1 MITRPDLQQASPEIK
16 AYIEALESEIAK
28 LRPHARSSQDEPVFD
43 AEQEPIKATEPE
55 TTINLVTLT
64 GSFIAK
70 RTPRHLYARQR
81 RGGMG
86 VFDIDTPEDNPP
98 SIIVLADESQNLL
111 LFTSLGR
118 AFRIP
123 VQHIPI
129 SEIRSRG
136 ESITKKIDLTPGET
150 LAAALPDKAQGA
162 VVLVSKTGT
171 VRHLRHHIFGEYM
184 RPGNTLLDPKKYGE
198 LAAACQTPGN
208 RDLLIATQKG
218 RAIRFSEKQ
227 VPPQGGPG
235 IRVQDGDRVVSV
247 TSVNDDSKL
256 LLVDS
261 QGNGTIRLMSGFMP
275 NKSSDGIGKL
285 AMKTDQLVTA
295 LEVADEADVFLLSR
309 LSKVI
314 RFSAGE
320 IPVKE
325 GVVQGVHC
333 MNLRADEVVAGIPT
347 A

>member
-1 MITRPDLQQASPEIK
+1 MINRPDLQQASPEIK

-28 LRPHARSSQDEPVFD
+28 LRPQAKPESESIFD
-43 AEQEPIKATEPE
+43 AEQELIRETEPE
-55 TTINLVTLT
+55 TTVNLVTLT
-64 GSFIAK
+64 GSFYAK

-86 VFDIDTPEDNPP
+86 VFDIVTPDDNPP
-98 SIIVLADESQNLL
+98 LTLVLADEEQYLL
-111 LFTSLGR
+111 LFTNFGR

-123 VQHIPI
+123 MRQIPVG
-129 SEIRSRG
+129 EIRCRG
-136 ESITKKIDLTPGET
+136 ESISKKMELKPGEI
-150 LAAALPDKAQGA
+150 LSAALPDKAQGA
-162 VVLVSKTGT
+162 VVLVSKTGM

-184 RPGNTLLDPKKYGE
+184 RPGNTLLDPVKFGE

-208 RDLLIATQKG
+208 RDILIATQKG
-218 RAIRFSEKQ
+218 RAIRFSEKL

-235 IRVQDGDRVVSV
+235 IRVQDDDKVVSV
-247 TSVNDDSKL
+247 TSVNDESKL
-256 LLVDS
+256 LLVDR
-261 QGNGTIRLMSGFMP
+261 QGNGTIRLMSAFLP
-275 NKSSDGIGKL
+275 NKSSGGSGKL

-295 LEVADEADVFLLSR
+295 NEVADDADVFLLSK

-320 IPVKE
+320 IPPKE

-333 MNLRADEVVAGIPT
+333 MSLRADAVVAGIPT
-347 A
+347 T

>member
-1 MITRPDLQQASPEIK
+1 MINRPDLQQTSPEIK

-28 LRPHARSSQDEPVFD
+28 LKSEAKSEVESIFD
-43 AEQEPIKATEPE
+43 AEEALLKATEPE
-55 TTINLVTLT
+55 TTVNLVTLT

-86 VFDIDTPEDNPP
+86 VFDIVTPDDDPP
-98 SIIVLADESQNLL
+98 LILALADEAQNLL
-111 LFTSLGR
+111 LFTNLGR

-123 VQHIPI
+123 LHQITVG
-129 SEIRSRG
+129 EIRSRG
-136 ESITKKIDLTPGET
+136 ESIAKKFDLEPNET

-184 RPGNTLLDPKKYGE
+184 RPGNTLLDYKKYGE

-208 RDLLIATQKG
+208 RDILIATQKG
-218 RAIRFSEKQ
+218 RAIRFSEKL

-235 IRVQDGDRVVSV
+235 IQVQDEDRVVSV
-247 TSVNDDSKL
+247 TSVDDDSKL

-261 QGNGTIRLMSGFMP
+261 QGNGTLRLMSAFMP
-275 NKSSDGIGKL
+275 NKSSGGIGKL

-295 LEVADEADVFLLSR
+295 HEVADDADVFLLSR

-320 IPVKE
+320 IPAKE

-333 MNLRADEVVAGIPT
+333 MSLRADEVVAGIPT
-347 A
+347 V